1 MAWGGGKR
9 GKSVCVRWFRS
20 RVTDKFAGRK
30 NVFEDEF
37 LAVGKKGKGFRFIFG
52 VREKLGEKRA
62 MKDEGIS
69 I

>member
-1 MAWGGGKR
+1 M
-9 GKSVCVRWFRS
+9 CVRWFRS

-37 LAVGKKGKGFRFIFG
+37 LAVGKKGKGFRFFFSWG
-52 VREKLGEKRA
+52 MREKLEEKRA

>member
-1 MAWGGGKR
+1 MAVGGKKR

-37 LAVGKKGKGFRFIFG
+37 LAVGKRAKVFVSFF
-52 VREKLGEKRA
+52 LGE
-62 MKDEGIS
+62 
-69 I
+69 